1 MLEKEQRRREQ
12 VVIREVETKE
22 GVIKRLMF
30 LKSQELPGLRDTFRG
45 REFLSVKIL
54 WMSW

>member
-30 LKSQELPGLRDTFRG
+30 LKSQELPGLCVIPS
-45 REFLSVKIL
+45 EEENSSL
-54 WMSW
+54 